1 MKHLPNILSLLRMV
15 GAVVLLLCDVVGT
28 TLALPSSVTTRPSPS
43 EFGWLSLLR
52 PFWVLYA
59 LCGLSDIADGW
70 LARKLKCATRTGA
83 LLDSVADICFVACC
97 AWALL
102 PILELPQ
109 WLWLWAGV
117 IVVIKVVNQ
126 LSALVRYGRFCFPHT
141 LANKWAGFLLFIAV
155 PMTFWSIIPITIVA
169 SVATFAAIQEG
180 HFIRTRNNMR
190 KIITFVFALVVTSC
204 LAQESGCTNYGACI
218 MRNGSIV
225 GINENERFAM
235 HSVMKFPQALYVAN
249 YLSRKGLDLDDTI
262 VVDKADLMQ
271 DTWSPMLKLF
281 EGVKAFS
288 YAELLELSL
297 GQSDNNASELLFK
310 FCGKP
315 KAVEK
320 YMRKLGFR
328 DIHVRMTEEQM
339 HKNPAKAIEN
349 SSTPTEMVRLFEW
362 FHHHKDDN
370 QYLTFIWK
378 AMADCSTGLKRIPA
392 AIPADARIV
401 HKTGTGFPSAEG
413 VQDMNDAGII
423 LMPDGNH
430 VLIAVFTTHS
440 PSEAV
445 IADIA
450 RQLLA
455 Q

>member
-1 MKHLPNILSLLRMV
+1 MTQLPNIITLLRIA
-15 GAVVLLLCDVVGT
+15 GSLGLLLCDVT
-28 TLALPSSVTTRPSPS
+28 SVAY
-43 EFGWLSLLR
+43 WII
-52 PFWVLYA
+52 YA
-59 LCGLSDIADGW
+59 LCGISDIADGW
-70 LARKLKCATRTGA
+70 LARKLKCVTRTGA
-83 LLDSVADICFVACC
+83 LLDSLADICFVACC
-97 AWALL
+97 VWKLL

-109 WLWLWAGV
+109 WLWLLAGV
-117 IVVIKVVNQ
+117 IVAIKVVNQ
-126 LSALVRYGRFCFPHT
+126 LSALVMYGCCCFPHT

-155 PMTFWSIIPITIVA
+155 PITFWSIVPITIVA
-169 SVATFAAIQEG
+169 SVATFAAVQEG

-190 KIITFVFALVVTSC
+190 KIVTLVYALVATSC
-204 LAQESGCTNYGACI
+204 LAQEPISDSTSYGACI
-218 MRNGSIV
+218 MQNGSIV
-225 GINENERFAM
+225 GINEDKPFAM
-235 HSVMKFPQALYVAN
+235 HSVMKFPQALYVAD
-249 YLSRKGLDLDDTI
+249 YLSRKGLNLDDTI

-271 DTWSPMLKLF
+271 NTWSPMLKFF

-288 YAELLELSL
+288 YGELLGLSL

-328 DIHVRMTEEQM
+328 DIHVRMTEEQI

-349 SSTPTEMVRLFEW
+349 CSTPAEMVRLFEW

-392 AIPADARIV
+392 AISADARIV

-413 VQDMNDAGII
+413 LQDMNDAGII
-423 LMPDGNH
+423 LMLDGSH
-430 VLIAVFTTHS
+430 AIIAVFITNS
-440 PSEAV
+440 SSEAV
-445 IADIA
+445 IANIT